1 MLAITQVN
9 ANDPLAHQKSSGR
22 AVIGRPPDGVSA
34 PRAEAYDRARMSAS
48 SQAAAVPADA
58 LGAGGLFVLTL
69 GTLDFGLEQSI
80 IIPALPRLAV
90 HYHASTIAI
99 AWLATAFLLSA
110 TVAAP
115 LVGRLGDL
123 YGKRRL
129 LLAALGA
136 FTLGSL
142 LCALGQSVSLAI
154 AGRAVQGVGA
164 AVAPLTL
171 GLTRDFVAPGRR
183 TRAVGVLVGA
193 GNVGAA
199 VGFVVGGLLVDW
211 FSPAAVFWF
220 LFLFGALLMAGVFFF
235 VGESPVRTPVQ
246 LDVVGALLLGA
257 GLVALLLAIS
267 KGEAWGWS
275 SGAIVGL
282 FVASAVAF
290 TAFALV
296 ERRVRRPLLDL
307 ALVAR
312 RPFANANVC
321 ALTYGFAFFTAVYLI
336 PQIAG
341 APEATGYGLGLPATQ
356 IGLLLLPTGAAG
368 LTAGW
373 LAGRT
378 LERIGRSAIVAAA
391 AVLGAVA
398 YALLAVSHDTVAALV
413 VGSAAVGAGWGAIPA
428 SFYSLVL
435 GHAAADK
442 SAVSVSVPLVFRNI
456 GASLGVTVA
465 FVVLSSA
472 GSTGLFPA
480 NDGFVRAFVVS
491 AAACMVV
498 AAAGLSLAG
507 RRR

>member
-1 MLAITQVN
+1 MAATS
-9 ANDPLAHQKSSGR
+9 H
-22 AVIGRPPDGVSA
+22 
-34 PRAEAYDRARMSAS
+34 
-48 SQAAAVPADA
+48 AAAVPADA
-58 LGAGGLFVLTL
+58 LGASGLLVLTL
-69 GTLDFGLEQSI
+69 GTLDSGLEQSI
-80 IIPALPRLAV
+80 IIAALPRLGL

-115 LVGRLGDL
+115 LLGRLGDL
-123 YGKRRL
+123 FGKRRL
-129 LLAALGA
+129 LLVSLSA

-142 LCALGQSVSLAI
+142 LCALAESVSLAI

-164 AVAPLTL
+164 AVVPLTL
-171 GLTRDFVAPGRR
+171 GLTRDFVPADLRA
-183 TRAVGVLVGA
+183 RAVGVLVGA

-199 VGFVVGGLLVDW
+199 IGFIVGGLLVDW

-235 VGESPVRTPVQ
+235 VRESPVRTRVP
-246 LDVVGALLLGA
+246 LDVAGATILGA

-307 ALVAR
+307 ALVAT

-321 ALTYGFAFFTAVYLI
+321 ALTYGFAFFAAVYLI

-341 APEATGYGLGLPATQ
+341 APEATGYGLGLSTTQ
-356 IGLLLLPTGAAG
+356 IGLVLLPTGAAG

-378 LERIGRSAIVAAA
+378 LERIGRSAIVVAASL
-391 AVLGAVA
+391 LGAVA
-398 YALLAVSHDTVAALV
+398 YALLAVSHDTVGALI
-413 VGSAAVGAGWGAIPA
+413 VGSAAVGVGWGAIPA

-435 GHAAADK
+435 GHASADK

-456 GASLGVTVA
+456 GASVGVTVA
-465 FVVLSSA
+465 FVILSSG
-472 GSTGLFPA
+472 GSTGPFPA
-480 NDGFVRAFVVS
+480 DDGFVRAFVVS
-491 AAACMVV
+491 AAACVVV
-498 AAAGLSLAG
+498 AAAGVSLAG
-507 RRR
+507 RRRSSR